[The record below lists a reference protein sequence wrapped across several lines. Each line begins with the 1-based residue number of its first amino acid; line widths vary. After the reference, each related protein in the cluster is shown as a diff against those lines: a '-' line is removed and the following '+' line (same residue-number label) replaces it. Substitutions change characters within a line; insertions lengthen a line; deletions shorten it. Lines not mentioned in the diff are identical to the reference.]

1 MEATITTWALEF
13 IRWFA
18 MFIGAFGVVITIL
31 PSPIFG
37 FLGRFKHLF
46 LFHFLAVAV
55 RFLFGAALLY
65 TAGQTKL
72 PEVVQILGYISIAAG
87 IVLMLIGRN
96 RFIRLIA
103 WVARLT
109 PLVHVVV
116 GLVTVAFAV
125 LVLYAYH

>member
-13 IRWFA
+13 IHWFA
-18 MFIGAFGVVITIL
+18 VFIGGFGVVITIL

-37 FLGRFKHLF
+37 FLGRFKHLL

-65 TAGQTKL
+65 TASQTKI
-72 PEVVQILGYISIAAG
+72 PEVVTILGYISIAAG
-87 IVLMLIGRN
+87 GVLMLIGRN